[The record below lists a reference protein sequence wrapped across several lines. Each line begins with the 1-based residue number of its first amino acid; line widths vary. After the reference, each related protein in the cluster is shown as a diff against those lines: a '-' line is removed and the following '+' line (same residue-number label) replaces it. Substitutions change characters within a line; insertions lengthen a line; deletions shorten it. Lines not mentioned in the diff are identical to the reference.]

1 MLVNGKSEESQAE
14 TQILHPG
21 SRRLYRYWE
30 GLRGER
36 MAARRSEIEP
46 RDVSSILPNIGIVV
60 RDAGGHGYRWRL
72 AGTAICSLYRQEL
85 TGRNVLERWSTF
97 ERKVISRYLA
107 TVVDDRQPC
116 ILRYRICTSQGHLI
130 GVEMSGFPIISA
142 RGDTHILC
150 GIFPFRDPALLHY
163 ETVSTLE
170 LSGARSIWTEP
181 LPGELR
187 HDRAGRHRPAKLP
200 SLTVVPGG
208 QC

>member
-36 MAARRSEIEP
+36 MAARRNDIEP
-46 RDVSSILPNIGIVV
+46 RELSSILPNIGIIA
-60 RDAGGHGYRWRL
+60 RDVTVQVYRWRL
-72 AGTAICSLYRQEL
+72 AGTAMCGLFRQEL

-97 ERKVISRYLA
+97 ERKAISRYLA

-116 ILRYRICTSQGHLI
+116 ILRYRICTSQAHLI
-130 GVEMSGFPIISA
+130 GVEMSGFPIVTA

-150 GIFPFRDPALLHY
+150 GTFPFRDPELLHY
-163 ETVSTLE
+163 ETVATLE

-181 LPGELR
+181 IPGENR
-187 HDRAGRHRPAKLP
+187 QDRRGQNRPAKLP

-208 QC
+208 QR